1 MLATRGFFD
10 RNPEYIEKV
19 VLIQI
24 CIGKSSDP
32 DIKRSLEMS
41 PEEKGV
47 GGKLF
52 KSVIEHDSDNWIT
65 KCFEYINNAWESN
78 QETSTVF
85 NLAPENSVLITKP
98 PKSIYLSSRF
108 QNLQQYIQSLYNG
121 VLNIGLIAENGAYV
135 RVNGSWYNIVEELD
149 WMKEV
154 VKDLF
159 DEKVERLPGSYYKI
173 ADSMIRFHTENADDQ
188 DRVPT
193 VIGEAIT
200 HINTLFDD
208 RDIHAYVHKDIVF
221 VQQNGASL
229 SRR

>member
-1 MLATRGFFD
+1 MGYKSCSTKYQEKFRNVSRRKKRRGW
-10 RNPEYIEKV
+10 K
-19 VLIQI
+19 
-24 CIGKSSDP
+24 
-32 DIKRSLEMS
+32 
-41 PEEKGV
+41 
-47 GGKLF
+47 KLF

-85 NLAPENSVLITKP
+85 NLAPEKFCADYKAS
-98 PKSIYLSSRF
+98 KSIYLSSRF
-108 QNLQQYIQSLYNG
+108 QNLQLYVLSSFTKNTFEGLYNG

-154 VKDLF
+154 AKIF

-173 ADSMIRFHTENADDQ
+173 ADSMIRFHTENAEDQ

-200 HINTLFDD
+200 
-208 RDIHAYVHKDIVF
+208 
-221 VQQNGASL
+221 Q
-229 SRR
+229 